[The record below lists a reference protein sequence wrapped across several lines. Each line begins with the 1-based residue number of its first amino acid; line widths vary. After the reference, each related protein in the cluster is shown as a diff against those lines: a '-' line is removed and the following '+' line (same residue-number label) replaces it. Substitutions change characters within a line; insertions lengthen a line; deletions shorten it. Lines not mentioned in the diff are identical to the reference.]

1 MAIKTAIGLMS
12 GTSMDGIDA
21 ALVRT
26 DGENI
31 VERGSMGFY
40 PYSADVQ
47 QTLKAA
53 LEEAKHLMHRDD
65 RTDQLKDVE
74 ALITQLHIEAVRSFL
89 SQHKLKASQVDVLGF
104 HGQTVPDQA
113 LTVQLGDGNAL
124 AKAVGIDVGA
134 CKGCWH

>member
-1 MAIKTAIGLMS
+1 
-12 GTSMDGIDA
+12 MDGIDA

-74 ALITQLHIEAVRSFL
+74 ALITQLQRL
-89 SQHKLKASQVDVLGF
+89 QRLL
-104 HGQTVPDQA
+104 A
-113 LTVQLGDGNAL
+113 LMWSTICAL
-124 AKAVGIDVGA
+124 RIWSWVGRA
-134 CKGCWH
+134 HL